1 MDWMIEEAL
10 EGSLR
15 AGKSKGGRKGVM
27 ATLSLPER
35 SVYQLQRILEGIV
48 APDGDFFKK
57 RAALLLSEDL
67 RLAVV
72 DWQEQVAD
80 HEAREKVFAGGGGHP
95 QGE

>member
-1 MDWMIEEAL
+1 MDWIEEAL

-15 AGKSKGGRKGVM
+15 AGKSHGGRQGVM
-27 ATLSLPER
+27 LTLHLPER
-35 SVYQLQRILEGIV
+35 TVYKLQRMLEEIA

-57 RAALLLSEDL
+57 RAVFLLSEDL

-72 DWQEQVAD
+72 DAEEVEAD
-80 HEAREKVFAGGGGHP
+80 REAREKVYAGGRGHP